1 MSEST
6 PTHEVEHSAR
16 PEDTPRAVGPLF
28 GDEPPTGGAVFLRE
42 LMRGS
47 AVTTILAIVHALLVR
62 GVLIALTNN
71 DMQTA
76 AR

>member
-47 AVTTILAIVHALLVR
+47 AVATILAIVLALLVG
-62 GVLIALTNN
+62 GVLIALTN
-71 DMQTA
+71 
-76 AR
+76 